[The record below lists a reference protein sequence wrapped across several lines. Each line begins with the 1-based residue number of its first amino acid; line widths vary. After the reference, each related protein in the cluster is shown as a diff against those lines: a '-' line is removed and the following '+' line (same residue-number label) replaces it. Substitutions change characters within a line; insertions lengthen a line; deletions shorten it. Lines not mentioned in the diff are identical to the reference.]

1 LAKQTVYAG
10 EWYPS
15 EDAAKKLDVS
25 IRTLQKWAEKGYL
38 KFRTVRQGNLR
49 PRLYDAADVD
59 RLKESGPPKPRTA
72 TRQTENGAE
81 EGNAQTGRVRRHGS
95 EAKLAQALDTVS
107 IVGQMI
113 AGQKAELENR
123 RAELSALVGQ
133 LADFAKSSQ
142 DAERQRRK
150 DELTDARE
158 RWEAERKDARE
169 RFEWERKAQEAER
182 EFAALERMRASLRQ
196 VDWLSPHE
204 CYVLK
209 GLPGKAAKQFA
220 EEGKLDGVR
229 VGKTWRIRRASLEEF
244 RG

>member
-1 LAKQTVYAG
+1 VAKQTVISG
-10 EWYPS
+10 EWCDTES
-15 EDAAKKLDVS
+15 VMRALDVS
-25 IRTLQKWAEKGYL
+25 QRTVQKWAEKGHL
-38 KFRTVRQGNLR
+38 KFKTIRDGSRR
-49 PRLYDAADVD
+49 IRLYDAGDVE
-59 RLKESGPPKPRTA
+59 RLRESGPPRSK
-72 TRQTENGAE
+72 TERNPGNGEVA
-81 EGNAQTGRVRRHGS
+81 ARKTPKA
-95 EAKLAQALDTVS
+95 EAKLGHALETVS

-133 LADFAKSSQ
+133 LADFVKSSQ

-169 RFEWERKAQEAER
+169 RFEWEKQKWELERKAQEAER

-229 VGKTWRIRRASLEEF
+229 VGKSWRIRRASLEEF